1 MKKLF
6 LIGFICLCVIA
17 ISKQGMAFGP
27 HDENCAECHSIHM
40 SKGEKLSAV
49 NLSQEKYLSGET
61 VKGTDAFCLGCHNK
75 NTGILPIAMH
85 KTHPVGVTPKKAK
98 VPAGNLSASG
108 MFGCMS
114 CHDPHPS
121 NPNYKYLVVD
131 TGGGKN
137 MGKFCSYCHPAQA
150 SMVKADAPAAKPAP
164 ATKAPAPAPKKN

>member
-1 MKKLF
+1 MKNLF
-6 LIGFICLCVIA
+6 LIGFICLSILA
-17 ISKQGMAFGP
+17 ISNQSMAYGP

-40 SKGEKLSAV
+40 SKGEKLPAV
-49 NLSQEKYLSGET
+49 NLSQDKYLSGET
-61 VKGTDAFCLGCHNK
+61 VKGTDGFCLGCHNAK
-75 NTGILPIAMH
+75 VGIMPIALT

-98 VPAGNLSASG
+98 VPSSNLSGSG

-131 TGGGKN
+131 TSGGKN

-150 SMVKADAPAAKPAP
+150 STGKTEAPAKPAP
-164 ATKAPAPAPKKN
+164 KAAPAKKN